1 MSVKDIL
8 RRLWQGQTRA
18 GRAGPPAELQR
29 SPDELTIHAPAGA
42 SARSSSTTP
51 DLPASGAPALPR
63 ARDELTVRTPD
74 TPTTPIPAVDPA
86 PPHRQAEQSE
96 QRVVTETRETTESGD
111 TKVVA
116 SLIAIEGELSGQS
129 FSLYSGENQ
138 LGRSRDSNVL
148 LPSRWISRIH
158 ARVLCEEDQMVI
170 VPISDKL
177 TLVNGERTEGTE
189 LADGDTVQ
197 LGRTVFRLRMVE

>member
-1 MSVKDIL
+1 MTAPRIEAL
-8 RRLWQGQTRA
+8 TR
-18 GRAGPPAELQR
+18 E
-29 SPDELTIHAPAGA
+29 
-42 SARSSSTTP
+42 
-51 DLPASGAPALPR
+51 
-63 ARDELTVRTPD
+63 
-74 TPTTPIPAVDPA
+74 
-86 PPHRQAEQSE
+86 QAES
-96 QRVVTETRETTESGD
+96 
-111 TKVVA
+111 VA